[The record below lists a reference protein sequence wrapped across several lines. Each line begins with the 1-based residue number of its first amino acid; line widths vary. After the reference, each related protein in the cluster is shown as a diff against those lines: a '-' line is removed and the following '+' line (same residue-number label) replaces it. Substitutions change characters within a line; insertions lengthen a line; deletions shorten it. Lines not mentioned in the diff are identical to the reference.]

1 MVQKMAEKT
10 VKNDGF
16 LKQNLNFNYSRFLKV
31 TRLIPKATK
40 SQESNILVKPKKTTS
55 KNFIVKFIKCLNL
68 PIFKGVKLV
77 YLINLLH
84 LVEFS
89 CWDQKF
95 DFWAR
100 SGQFWVKKP

>member
-1 MVQKMAEKT
+1 M
-10 VKNDGF
+10 
-16 LKQNLNFNYSRFLKV
+16 
-31 TRLIPKATK
+31 IPKATK

-68 PIFKGVKLV
+68 PIFKGLKLV

-84 LVEFS
+84 LVDFS

-95 DFWAR
+95 EGGA
-100 SGQFWVKKP
+100 GQGQKFLHASY

>member
-1 MVQKMAEKT
+1 M
-10 VKNDGF
+10 
-16 LKQNLNFNYSRFLKV
+16 
-31 TRLIPKATK
+31 IPKATK

-68 PIFKGVKLV
+68 PIFKGLKLV

-84 LVEFS
+84 LVDFS

-95 DFWAR
+95 GGGGGKGKNAFVHLIDLIPHKLPF
-100 SGQFWVKKP
+100 SSNKI

>member
-1 MVQKMAEKT
+1 MTK
-10 VKNDGF
+10 
-16 LKQNLNFNYSRFLKV
+16 
-31 TRLIPKATK
+31 LIPKATK

-68 PIFKGVKLV
+68 PIFKGLKLV

-84 LVEFS
+84 LVDFS

-95 DFWAR
+95 EGGKGKNAFVHLIDLIPHKLPF
-100 SGQFWVKKP
+100 SSSKI